1 MVYLFFDTETTGL
14 PKNKQYNAPS
24 SNLDV
29 WDSCRL
35 DQISW
40 IMQSD
45 KRPKE
50 VLAKGDFII
59 RPEGFEIPKESS
71 DVHGITTERALAE
84 GEDLK
89 KVMYYF
95 LGAAK
100 LADVIVGHNVS
111 YDMHVAG
118 AELIRTWGKD
128 YIQDL
133 KTEDTML
140 SSIEFCAIPSPYGNG
155 FKYPKLIELY
165 KKLFNKEF
173 EDAHNSMADIT
184 ATAKCYWALKKKKI
198 L

>member
-35 DQISW
+35 VQISW
-40 IMQSD
+40 ILQTDNRKNILS
-45 KRPKE
+45 
-50 VLAKGDFII
+50 KGDFII
-59 RPEGFEIPKESS
+59 RPDGFEIPKESS

-89 KVMYYF
+89 KVVYYF

-111 YDMHVAG
+111 YDMHVVG

-128 YIQDL
+128 FIQDL

-140 SSIEFCAIPSPYGNG
+140 ASIEFCGIPSPYGRG
-155 FKYPKLIELY
+155 FKYPKLMELY

-173 EDAHNSMADIT
+173 DDAHNSMADIT
-184 ATAKCYWALKKKKI
+184 ATAECYWALKTRKI